1 MLASAAAESPALL
14 RFFRC
19 FSYHFFLLT
28 VIIGP
33 RIKTPV
39 TYCRKP
45 TTMHR
50 FIISTVAGNKRSLF
64 VPTLFATAFLSAP
77 ALHADA
83 FSDHVSFLPE
93 GPDITQN
100 DVEKAQK
107 AWGDAVVAIGK
118 AGRRAPAVAEAAART
133 AYAFDLGP
141 IQFKPTL
148 ASEQPFR
155 PDLEGTLSYFVSGNA
170 KYEEDS
176 GFALRPWSKVRFDNH
191 TVKMQGNIAIA
202 MGHYYFTGPDGQETK
217 VEYTKGYVKTPDDRV
232 LIFLQ
237 DSSLPYQP

>member
-1 MLASAAAESPALL
+1 MYTLKVTAPDETRRGTFVIALFAAA
-14 RFFRC
+14 
-19 FSYHFFLLT
+19 
-28 VIIGP
+28 
-33 RIKTPV
+33 
-39 TYCRKP
+39 
-45 TTMHR
+45 
-50 FIISTVAGNKRSLF
+50 
-64 VPTLFATAFLSAP
+64 TLFASA
-77 ALHADA
+77 LNADE
-83 FSDHVSFLPE
+83 FSDHIGFLPE

-100 DVEKAQK
+100 DVEGAQS

-118 AGRRAPAVAEAAART
+118 AGRQAPSVAETAARS

-155 PDLEGTLSYFVSGNA
+155 PDLEGTLSYFVSGNSR
-170 KYEEDS
+170 YEEDK
-176 GFALRPWSKVRFDNH
+176 GFALQPWSKVRFDNH
-191 TVKMQGNIAIA
+191 AVKMQGNIAIA

-217 VEYTKGYVKTPDDRV
+217 VEYTKGYVKTPDERV